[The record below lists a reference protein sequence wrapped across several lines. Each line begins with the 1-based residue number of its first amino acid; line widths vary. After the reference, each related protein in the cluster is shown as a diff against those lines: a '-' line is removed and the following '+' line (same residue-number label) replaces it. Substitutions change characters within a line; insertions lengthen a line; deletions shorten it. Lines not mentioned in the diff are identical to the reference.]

1 MSQVNT
7 ADLRKRA
14 PLVIS
19 LGIVILLGVILVAAS
34 GFYTDV
40 LWFDQLGYLSV
51 LTTQLW
57 AQVWVFLA
65 ASLFGGLLVWLNLFL
80 AWRFRPVYAT
90 SNDFFGRD
98 LGEFRAALDKAR
110 RRMFTIIKMIVYRTI
125 CNNVKDSP
133 CVTGNIGIP
142 TFA

>member
-98 LGEFRAALDKAR
+98 LGNSEQRWIKRAAG
-110 RRMFTIIKMIVYRTI
+110 
-125 CNNVKDSP
+125 CS
-133 CVTGNIGIP
+133 
-142 TFA
+142 

>member
-40 LWFDQLGYLSV
+40 LWFDQLG
-51 LTTQLW
+51 
-57 AQVWVFLA
+57 A
-65 ASLFGGLLVWLNLFL
+65 AGCS
-80 AWRFRPVYAT
+80 
-90 SNDFFGRD
+90 
-98 LGEFRAALDKAR
+98 
-110 RRMFTIIKMIVYRTI
+110 
-125 CNNVKDSP
+125 
-133 CVTGNIGIP
+133 
-142 TFA
+142 